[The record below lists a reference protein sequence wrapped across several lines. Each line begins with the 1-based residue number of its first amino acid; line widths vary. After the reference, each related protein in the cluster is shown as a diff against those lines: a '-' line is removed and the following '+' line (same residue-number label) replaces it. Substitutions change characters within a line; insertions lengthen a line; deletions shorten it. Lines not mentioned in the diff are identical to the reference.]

1 MDTSTLTVVCAFAGF
16 VISIFY
22 LNTKSDDRWAALK
35 NETESRSQ
43 KSDDRWA
50 TLKTE
55 SDDRWA
61 ALKTESDDRWA
72 KLLEAFTDFKDVTT
86 AKWNRPEKK

>member
-35 NETESRSQ
+35 NETEARSQ

-55 SDDRWA
+55 IDARSQ
-61 ALKTESDDRWA
+61 KSDDRWA
-72 KLLEAFTDFKDVTT
+72 KLLEAFTDFKNVTT
-86 AKWNRPEKK
+86 ARWNNPEKK